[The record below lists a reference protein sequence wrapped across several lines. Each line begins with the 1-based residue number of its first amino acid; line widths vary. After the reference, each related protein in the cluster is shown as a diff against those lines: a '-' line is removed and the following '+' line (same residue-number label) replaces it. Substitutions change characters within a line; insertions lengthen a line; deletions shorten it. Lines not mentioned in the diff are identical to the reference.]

1 MPYDQRLK
9 SFIDQYDTTLGKLSN
24 AEAQIEDL
32 KQQLDASLEAEDM
45 LVQLTNRTMTLSEVC
60 LISFHLH
67 N

>member
-1 MPYDQRLK
+1 MTFRKVLNQKP
-9 SFIDQYDTTLGKLSN
+9 DQYDSALGKLSN

-60 LISFHLH
+60 SPF
-67 N
+67 